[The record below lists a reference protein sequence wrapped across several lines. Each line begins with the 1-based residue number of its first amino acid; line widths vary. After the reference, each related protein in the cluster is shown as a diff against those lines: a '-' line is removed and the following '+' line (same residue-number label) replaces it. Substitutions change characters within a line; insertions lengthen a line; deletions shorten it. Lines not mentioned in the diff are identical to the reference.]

1 MTPGDDARWDFHL
14 FPESQLIS
22 HSRKSEL
29 AMLLFVPIHAH
40 EHVVPCAA
48 RF

>member
-22 HSRKSEL
+22 HSQKFEL
-29 AMLLFVPIHAH
+29 ATLLFVAIHTH